1 MKAPYQQPDEMLTP
15 RVERQPQAKTG
26 SHTPVIPCRTALNPS
41 KTALKRHFFVQTGF
55 ISKLARLLLPRE
67 RDGRGTN
74 PLLLNRTKVAKL

>member
-26 SHTPVIPCRTALNPS
+26 SHTPVIPCRTSLNPS

-55 ISKLARLLLPRE
+55 ISKLARLLLSRE
-67 RDGRGTN
+67 RDGSGTN